1 MAVVPGATPD
11 LWFEAPGQ
19 PRLRY
24 RDAGRG
30 PAVLLV
36 HGWPLDLTMYDE
48 VAAIL
53 SGSFRVVRWDRRGFG
68 DSAGTP
74 SLPGDAADALRLLDR
89 LGIDRITVLG
99 TSQGCRVALAV
110 AGAAPA
116 HTEALVLDGAPALD
130 GLPGHDWQNE
140 TPVYEYR
147 ERLLE
152 RGIEALR
159 AELARHP
166 LLQPRAPDASLHDR
180 MAALL
185 QRYTGADLLALPSSP
200 APRTGAPAAP
210 SALVSLELPVLVLIG
225 EHDTAQRLR
234 VGALLAATIP
244 GAVHSVVPGSGH
256 LACWDD
262 PVAYARLVHDFLA
275 QVPGRANR

>member
-1 MAVVPGATPD
+1 MAVVAGTTPD

-74 SLPGDAADALRLLDR
+74 NLPGDAADALRLLDR
-89 LGIDRITVLG
+89 LGIDRTTVLG

-116 HTEALVLDGAPALD
+116 RTDALVLDGAPALD
-130 GLPGHDWQNE
+130 GLPGQDWQNE

-159 AELARHP
+159 TELARHP
-166 LLQPRAPDASLHDR
+166 LLQSRAPDASLHDR

-185 QRYTGADLLALPSSP
+185 QRYTGADLLALPSP
-200 APRTGAPAAP
+200 ARTGSPAAP
-210 SALVSLELPVLVLIG
+210 GALVSLRLPVLVLNG

-262 PVAYARLVHDFLA
+262 PVTYARLVHDFLA
-275 QVPGRANR
+275 QALGRANR